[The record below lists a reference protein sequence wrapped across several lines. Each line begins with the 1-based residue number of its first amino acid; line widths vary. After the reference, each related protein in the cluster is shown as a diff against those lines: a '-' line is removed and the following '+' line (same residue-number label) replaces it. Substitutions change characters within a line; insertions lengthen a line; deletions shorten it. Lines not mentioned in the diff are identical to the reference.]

1 MPKSKKLL
9 SVRIH
14 TMGEKTVIKSGRTF
28 KGLKDQTAH
37 NQRTEEMD
45 KSDLKLLLTKKLEA
59 KVYLDNLDYVD
70 TYKTQVRKAGT
81 DEEFEV
87 EVIDAPSSL
96 RKFLEAVGVS
106 SGSKNDVI
114 GKTKKASTALTN
126 DITVLK
132 ALMAIK

>member
-1 MPKSKKLL
+1 MALTSKEQAL
-9 SVRIH
+9 
-14 TMGEKTVIKSGRTF
+14 EKK
-28 KGLKDQTAH
+28 
-37 NQRTEEMD
+37 E
-45 KSDLKLLLTKKLEA
+45 LKLLLTKKLEA

-81 DEEFEV
+81 PEEFEV
-87 EVIDAPSSL
+87 EVIDVPSSL

-114 GKTKKASTALTN
+114 GKTKKASTELGN

-132 ALMAIK
+132 ALISIK